1 MISEERIHL
10 TSRGENKKHAQT
22 GKRQCKL
29 VGFIDWELEKFH
41 GDDYSIM
48 NGSSQ
53 NAYLL
58 EKEKTVLIDTI
69 PSGLL
74 TGQTL

>member
-1 MISEERIHL
+1 MR
-10 TSRGENKKHAQT
+10 
-22 GKRQCKL
+22 RQVKGNVSW
-29 VGFIDWELEKFH
+29 VGFIDWELEKLH

-58 EKEKTVLIDTI
+58 EKEKTGLIDTI

>member
-1 MISEERIHL
+1 MR
-10 TSRGENKKHAQT
+10 
-22 GKRQCKL
+22 RQVKGN
-29 VGFIDWELEKFH
+29 VSWAGFIDWELEKFH